1 MFWHVIPTGGHLFE
15 VGNGSEAF
23 GVDEERRNCTCR
35 LWPRKTPLAGSSL
48 IDEDIDTPI
57 VDEQVGFD
65 VGGSSQFDLGV
76 EEQASQFDVG
86 VSSDVRGSKKN
97 DVGGSAQF
105 DVGGSSDV
113 RGCSQF
119 DVRIGRWFGLR
130 GNDNESDPIENSEVA
145 QETNH
150 NATNDS
156 FAATQE
162 THHFSATT
170 FDSTQN
176 SQNH

>member
-1 MFWHVIPTGGHLFE
+1 KG
-15 VGNGSEAF
+15 
-23 GVDEERRNCTCR
+23 R
-35 LWPRKTPLAGSSL
+35 PRKTPLTGSSL

-57 VDEQVGFD
+57 VDEQV
-65 VGGSSQFDLGV
+65 GV

>member
-1 MFWHVIPTGGHLFE
+1 L
-15 VGNGSEAF
+15 NGILQK
-23 GVDEERRNCTCR
+23 GR
-35 LWPRKTPLAGSSL
+35 PRKTPLTGSSL

-57 VDEQVGFD
+57 VDE
-65 VGGSSQFDLGV
+65 QFDLGV

-119 DVRIGRWFGLR
+119 DVRIGRRVKTIVKRRGHDTEEGLYHLE
-130 GNDNESDPIENSEVA
+130 DLVI
-145 QETNH
+145 
-150 NATNDS
+150 
-156 FAATQE
+156 
-162 THHFSATT
+162 
-170 FDSTQN
+170 
-176 SQNH
+176 